1 MATALVSSISSLVA
15 SIAPGKQGFTTSMD
29 LGTMSSSDMLTFT
42 LIFVL
47 SVWILM
53 LLGTWIF
60 NSTIPKLI
68 PSIRKASVLEFFG
81 LYVVLHILFT

>member
-15 SIAPGKQGFTTSMD
+15 SIAPGKQGFTTSIE
-29 LGTMSSSDMLTFT
+29 LNTISSNNMITFI
-42 LIFVL
+42 LIFIL

-60 NSTIPKLI
+60 NNTIPKLI

-81 LYVVLHILFT
+81 LYIVLHILLT